1 MTKPKIHLPN
11 GTSVLLYNSPKQS
24 VNTDMDDD
32 ALDYAIKY
40 TSYDG
45 QRKELMVSWERESNE
60 IVIEDFHL
68 QDRDAETFY
77 FGYMPTRDVVG
88 DDRVQH
94 EEDFVP
100 LLKLWLCIPKNT
112 NFNHIFHE
120 ARIHYFEEKELLALR
135 KREEHIKR
143 VQEHEE
149 HLEKLARFMA
159 AASIDR
165 NYANEEHPLLRITKN
180 PDLSATLMTS
190 IAGPHPDDL

>member
-1 MTKPKIHLPN
+1 MADRSRHIAAFRFAAGTEYHTNKLLRRVIKLIKSTIIMTKPKIHLPN

-77 FGYMPTRDVVG
+77 F
-88 DDRVQH
+88 
-94 EEDFVP
+94 
-100 LLKLWLCIPKNT
+100 
-112 NFNHIFHE
+112 
-120 ARIHYFEEKELLALR
+120 
-135 KREEHIKR
+135 
-143 VQEHEE
+143 
-149 HLEKLARFMA
+149 
-159 AASIDR
+159 
-165 NYANEEHPLLRITKN
+165 
-180 PDLSATLMTS
+180 
-190 IAGPHPDDL
+190 